1 MVIPPDDHWNLENP
15 MENDDNPMNFGVHYF
30 QTTQM
35 SHEICQI
42 ECQLDNVSADVT
54 VWCQELCQ
62 YICPNM
68 FMSDASEFW
77 LDFYA
82 VALRWRWHKVTWFP
96 EMFIV
101 GPSFVLPG
109 LGISPRDPGF
119 VTAGHHHFQRGHQ
132 CLRERLGSF
141 NAASMDW

>member
-1 MVIPPDDHWNLENP
+1 MAIPPDDHWNLENP
-15 MENDDNPMNFGVHYF
+15 MENDDNPMNFGYTISRRPKCHMKFARSNVRWI
-30 QTTQM
+30 M
-35 SHEICQI
+35 SALMSQFDVRSYVNIFAQIC
-42 ECQLDNVSADVT
+42 
-54 VWCQELCQ
+54 LCQ
-62 YICPNM
+62 N
-68 FMSDASEFW
+68 ASEFW
-77 LDFYA
+77 LDFYT
-82 VALRWRWHKVTWFP
+82 VTLRWRWHKVTWFP